1 MENNFNDW
9 VMSEMEKRNWSFA
22 DLSKKSGI
30 SQAHISKV
38 FSGQRG
44 IGNDFLNAISI
55 ALGYPPEYIF
65 RKAGILPPLPETTE
79 QHQELTYLFDKF
91 PEDEQ
96 KDLLSYMRIK
106 LEMLEREGK
115 IKNTSK

>member
-1 MENNFNDW
+1 MNWLMENNFNDW

-65 RKAGILPPLPETTE
+65 RKSGNLATPSRDYRTTSGI
-79 QHQELTYLFDKF
+79 
-91 PEDEQ
+91 
-96 KDLLSYMRIK
+96 DLSL
-106 LEMLEREGK
+106 
-115 IKNTSK
+115 

>member
-1 MENNFNDW
+1 
-9 VMSEMEKRNWSFA
+9 
-22 DLSKKSGI
+22 
-30 SQAHISKV
+30 
-38 FSGQRG
+38 
-44 IGNDFLNAISI
+44 
-55 ALGYPPEYIF
+55 
-65 RKAGILPPLPETTE
+65 LPPLPETTE